1 MPLCQLKKK
10 FLNYLSSSEPRTLT
24 LNLCIRVTDLDSIIY
39 ACFLSLLA
47 GLGTSLGGIIIIITG
62 KMREKFLDF
71 SMGLASGVML
81 TVAFL
86 NLIGKALDMNV
97 GYYIVALGFV
107 IGAASIMILDAKIPH
122 IFSFEEY
129 GAEKELLVKTG
140 LLVAIGIT
148 LHNVPEGLAVV
159 AGYAYLPNLG
169 YLIAL
174 AIALHNIPEGIATA
188 TPLYAAG
195 MRSGK
200 VFIITFLSG
209 LAEPLGAL
217 IGSFMLTS
225 PSQFVL
231 ALMLA
236 CAGGVMTYVTAD
248 ELIPTAH
255 THGHKHDVAI
265 GLIVGFTLI
274 LILTSAFG
282 L

>member
-1 MPLCQLKKK
+1 MSL
-10 FLNYLSSSEPRTLT
+10 
-24 LNLCIRVTDLDSIIY
+24 IIY

-47 GLGTSLGGIIIIITG
+47 GLSTSIGSIIIIITG
-62 KMREKFLDF
+62 KPGERFLDF

-86 NLIGKALDMNV
+86 NLIDKALGMGA
-97 GYYIVALGFV
+97 GYYTVAAGFA
-107 IGAASIMILDAKIPH
+107 IGAVSIMVLDAKLPH
-122 IFSFEEY
+122 VFSFREY
-129 GAEKELLVKTG
+129 GHVNERLVKTG
-140 LLVAIGIT
+140 VLVAIGIA

-159 AGYAYLPNLG
+159 ASYAYLPKLG
-169 YLIAL
+169 YLVAL

-188 TPLYAAG
+188 APLYVAG
-195 MRSGK
+195 MRRGK
-200 VFIITFLSG
+200 VLIITLLSG

-217 IGSFMLTS
+217 IGSFILVS

-255 THGHKHDVAI
+255 AHAHGHEVAI
-265 GLIVGFTLI
+265 GIIVGFTLM

>member
-1 MPLCQLKKK
+1 MDVM
-10 FLNYLSSSEPRTLT
+10 
-24 LNLCIRVTDLDSIIY
+24 CIGAMGLDSIVY

-47 GLGTSLGGIIIIITG
+47 GLGTSIGGVIIVIVG
-62 KMREKFLDF
+62 KLRERHLDF
-71 SMGLASGVML
+71 FMGLASGVML

-86 NLIGKALDMNV
+86 NLIDKALGMSAE
-97 GYYIVALGFV
+97 YYTVAVGFV
-107 IGAASIMILDAKIPH
+107 IGAVSIMALDAKIPH
-122 IFSFEEY
+122 VFSFKEY
-129 GAEKELLVKTG
+129 GPINERLVKTG
-140 LLVAIGIT
+140 ILMAIGIT

-159 AGYAYLPNLG
+159 VGYAYLPKLG
-169 YLIAL
+169 YLVAL

-188 TPLYAAG
+188 APLYAAG
-195 MRSGK
+195 MRRGR
-200 VFIITFLSG
+200 VLTITFLSG

-217 IGSFMLTS
+217 IGSFILIS
-225 PSQFVL
+225 PSEFVL

-255 THGHKHDVAI
+255 AHGHKHEVAI
-265 GLIVGFTLI
+265 GITVGFTLM